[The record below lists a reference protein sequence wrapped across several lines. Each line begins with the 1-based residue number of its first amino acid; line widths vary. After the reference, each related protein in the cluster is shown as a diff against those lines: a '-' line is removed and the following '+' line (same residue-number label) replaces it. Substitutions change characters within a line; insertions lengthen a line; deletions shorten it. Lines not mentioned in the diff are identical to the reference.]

1 MSDALG
7 PEGSYYEAKR
17 REQEHRRRKK
27 NDASYPVTVVALY
40 LVLGFLFD
48 LWHPGWL
55 IFMTIPLHYMRFPT
69 LKARLSHPVSITL
82 IYLILGCFFDLW
94 HPGWLI
100 FLLIPVG
107 AVRGWFT

>member
-17 REQEHRRRKK
+17 REEQERRRRRS
-27 NDASYPVTVVALY
+27 DASYPLIVTVLY
-40 LVLGFLFD
+40 LVLGFVFN

-55 IFMTIPLHYMRFPT
+55 IFMTIPLHYLHFSSLR
-69 LKARLSHPVSITL
+69 ARLMHPISITL
-82 IYLILGCFFDLW
+82 IYLILGFFFDLW

-100 FLLIPVG
+100 FLLIPIG
-107 AVRGWFT
+107 AVQG